1 MRHMN
6 KKSKSKNLMF
16 MLIVISVVVF
26 GLVGWN
32 MMRKNT
38 DSIVNRVTQLPEV
51 QEFKQAVEE
60 NGRST
65 FMVRIDRMPTD
76 QEPFYSVQVYEIFP
90 DHQTTFN
97 WYRVDKVTNNVSK
110 LDIVTDTWEQVE
122 Q

>member
-65 FMVRIDRMPTD
+65 FMVR
-76 QEPFYSVQVYEIFP
+76 
-90 DHQTTFN
+90 
-97 WYRVDKVTNNVSK
+97 VDKVTNDVSK